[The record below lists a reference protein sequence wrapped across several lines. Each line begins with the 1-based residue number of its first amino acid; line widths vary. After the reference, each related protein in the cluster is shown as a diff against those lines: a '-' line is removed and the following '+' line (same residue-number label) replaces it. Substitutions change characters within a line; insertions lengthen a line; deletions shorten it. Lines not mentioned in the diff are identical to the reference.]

1 LSLAHC
7 VINALL
13 YTFGSSISVNHN
25 QHVLLVSFGVNYSR
39 HREQNKRWDDKQV
52 FLFHETWTRQTE
64 IYICNIY
71 LYFLYYFLIFSILCN
86 IFRIEL
92 ILILTMARN
101 CLASHF
107 AQHALK
113 LGHKSHKNMCICC
126 ILLSTLQSCRIIPNP
141 LVVQS
146 F

>member
-1 LSLAHC
+1 MRC
-7 VINALL
+7 
-13 YTFGSSISVNHN
+13 YT
-25 QHVLLVSFGVNYSR
+25 LLVRQYRLIITNMSYLCRLVWTTR
-39 HREQNKRWDDKQV
+39 VTENKINGETTNKF

-71 LYFLYYFLIFSILCN
+71 LYFLYYFFIFSILCN